1 MASYRIKKEW
11 LARTLILLLAL
22 GLPAGVILWGVKS
35 TPSAVEVQAAMPEKG
50 GWTPDTLK
58 AQVGEPL
65 TLRLTSQDVVHGFA
79 VGKHDQPAV
88 DILSGEVT
96 VVTLTFDEPGK
107 YVFYCTRWCGVN
119 HWRMRGTIIIEG
131 EQQSIEPAA
140 QPLYMVMGFDLDA
153 KPTPAVTPRSV
164 PSVQEGQKLMTR
176 IEESELEPY
185 QDPIYLRTHSPA
197 RVWTQLREAPFTT
210 GLSDEDIWHLVAA
223 LWRSGTSAK
232 EIAAGE
238 ALYTQNCAS
247 CHGSEGDGKGVY
259 ASALDPKGEQTGL
272 KSSEGKDTLSDT
284 VPPADFTDRERMA
297 AVSSAVLQGKIIRG
311 GMGTGMP
318 YFGPIFTEEEIWNLV
333 DYLWAFQ
340 FTD

>member
-1 MASYRIKKEW
+1 MAAYRIKNEW

-22 GLPAGVILWGVKS
+22 GFPVGVMLWGAKS
-35 TPSAVEVQAAMPEKG
+35 TASAVEVQAAMPEKG
-50 GWTPDTLK
+50 GWAPDTLK

-88 DILSGEVT
+88 DVLPGEVT
-96 VVTLTFDEPGK
+96 VVTLTFNEPGK

-119 HWRMRGTIIIEG
+119 HWRMRGAIIVEG

-153 KPTPAVTPRSV
+153 KPTPAVTPRGV
-164 PSVQEGQKLMTR
+164 PSVREGQKLMTR
-176 IEESELEPY
+176 IEASELEPY
-185 QDPIYLRTHSPA
+185 QDPIYLRTHSPE

-210 GLSDEDIWHLVAA
+210 GLSDADIWHLVAA
-223 LWRSGTSAK
+223 LWRSRTSEE

-238 ALYTQNCAS
+238 GLYTQNCAS
-247 CHGSEGDGKGVY
+247 CHGFEGDGKGVY
-259 ASALDPKGEQTGL
+259 APALSADRD
-272 KSSEGKDTLSDT
+272 SSSAQGPAASGSLSDIAS
-284 VPPADFTDRERMA
+284 PADFTDRERMVV
-297 AVSSAVLQGKIIRG
+297 VSSAVLQGKIIRG

-318 YFGPIFTEEEIWNLV
+318 YFGPIFTEEETWNLV
-333 DYLWAFQ
+333 DYLWTFQ